1 MYIRKLFSAV
11 VRPSSFSLLV
21 SAFFLM
27 SGSHV
32 QAQYCA
38 SNATS
43 SADEDI
49 LNVSIGTLN
58 NASTCSSLAGGPAS
72 VQNRYSNYAY
82 TGTPVTIPNL
92 DRGCALTFSVQVG
105 TCGGNYNNAVAIF
118 IDWNADLDFTD
129 PGEQVYVSTAS
140 TTGPHTET
148 GTISIPVTAVLGN
161 TTMRVVNVE
170 TATPSSIVPCGTY
183 SWGETEDYFVNI
195 TNSGGVAPYV
205 SSDVLQ
211 IVNGSVSQCANAQQI
226 VCIPVVMGSGC
237 NAGALTEFQLAA
249 GSSTN
254 LLADVSKIH
263 IFYTG
268 SSNAYAPINE
278 FVTGGTI
285 PTANS
290 NTITGSQTLLPNVTN
305 YFWVTYDINN
315 SSSIGDIIDGS
326 CNQLMIAGSPQ
337 APGNTDPVGSGTIV
351 ACPCSFSLGNDMAF
365 CGPFTQ
371 TLTAAAGYDSYLWS
385 PGGATTPTLAVN
397 SVGSYTC
404 TATSITGGLVTNGD
418 FSAGNT
424 GFVSNYILGT
434 GGSYG
439 ALSNPGTYSVTTN
452 ANLAHT
458 NFYSFGDHTSG
469 TGNMLV
475 CNGSSNANDIVWS
488 QTITVTANTSYN
500 FSSWVASTENT
511 SSGSEAL
518 LQFSINGSLIGPVF
532 HAPLT
537 GGTWANFF
545 VNWNS
550 GTATTAVITIVD
562 QNISGGAN
570 DFALDDIDFER
581 VCTFSDVLNI
591 SFGSNSTVSV
601 PSSTTVCHNA
611 SVPASAF
618 TSNPVGATYGWSS
631 SNPFIGLAASG
642 TGNTPAFT
650 AVNSNN
656 TPVSTV
662 ITVTP
667 SAAGCP
673 GIPTSYTI
681 TVNPMPDLTT
691 AGSAICSG
699 ETTNLT
705 ANSLLAGGTYSW
717 LPGNQSSQS
726 ISVSPSTSTSYTVS
740 YGVSGCVATAVA
752 NVTVNATPTV
762 SITPLAL
769 CEGQTGTLTATAS
782 PSGGTYL
789 WQPSGATASSISV
802 SPSATSSYNVLYALN
817 GCTATAAANVQVNTQ
832 PVLALATSGN
842 SISPSDHVILTATG
856 GGSYVWSTG
865 STSSII
871 DVAPQQTTTYCATV
885 TTSGGCTDVACLD
898 IIVLNTS
905 TLEVPNVFTPNG
917 DGVNDVFHTRNVNIT
932 SYSLN
937 IFNRWGESVF
947 KTDDV
952 SKGWDGTINGKEVP
966 DGTYLFLLE
975 AKGADDVIYNK
986 TGHVTLVH

>member
-1 MYIRKLFSAV
+1 MNPRTLLSDV
-11 VRPSSFSLLV
+11 VSTSFFPRALG
-21 SAFFLM
+21 AFFLM
-27 SGSHV
+27 MCGHL

-58 NASTCSSLAGGPAS
+58 NSSTCSSVAGGAGS

-82 TGTPVTIPNL
+82 VGSPVIIPNL
-92 DRGCALTFSVQVG
+92 DRGCSLSFSVQVG

-129 PGEQVYVSTAS
+129 PGEQVYVSAAS

-148 GTISIPVTAVLGN
+148 GTIGIPVTAVLGN

-170 TATPSSIVPCGTY
+170 TGTPSGIVPCGTY
-183 SWGETEDYFVNI
+183 TWGETEDYFVNI
-195 TNSGGVAPYV
+195 TNAGGVAPYV

-211 IVNGSVSQCANAQQI
+211 IVSGGVSQCANSQQI
-226 VCIPVVMGSGC
+226 MCIPVVMGAGC
-237 NAGALTEFQLAA
+237 NAGALTGFHLSA
-249 GSSTN
+249 GASTN

-268 SSNAYAPINE
+268 ASNAYAPVNE
-278 FVTGGTI
+278 FVTGGTV
-285 PTANS
+285 PAANS
-290 NTITGSQTLLPNVTN
+290 NTITGSQNLLPNVTN

-315 SSSIGDIIDGS
+315 SSSVGNIIDGS
-326 CNQLMIAGSPQ
+326 CNQLMVAGNAQ
-337 APGNTDPVGSGTIV
+337 APTNTDPVGSGTIV

-371 TLTAAAGYDSYLWS
+371 TLTAAPGYDSYLWS

-397 SVGSYTC
+397 AIGSYTC
-404 TATSITGGLVTNGD
+404 TATSITGGLVINGD

-424 GFVSNYILGT
+424 SFVSNYILGS

-439 ALSNPGTYSVTTN
+439 PLSNPGTYSVTTSP
-452 ANLAHT
+452 NLAHT

-475 CNGSSNANDIVWS
+475 CNGSSNANDIVWT
-488 QTITVTANTSYN
+488 QTITITPNTSYN
-500 FSSWVASTENT
+500 FSAWVASTENT

-518 LQFSINGSLIGPVF
+518 IQFSINGSLIGPVF
-532 HAPLT
+532 NAPLT
-537 GGTWANFF
+537 GGVWANFF

-550 GTATTAVITIVD
+550 GTSTTAVITIVD

-581 VCTFSDVLNI
+581 VCTFSDVINI
-591 SFGSNSTVSV
+591 SVGSNATVSV

-618 TSNPVGATYGWSS
+618 TSNPVGATFGWSNT
-631 SNPFIGLAASG
+631 NPFIGLAASG

-650 AVNSNN
+650 AINTNN
-656 TPVSTV
+656 TPVSSV

-681 TVNPMPDLTT
+681 TVNPTPDVTA

-705 ANSLLAGGTYSW
+705 ANSTFAGGSYTW
-717 LPGNQSSQS
+717 LPGNQPTSS
-726 ISVSPSTSTSYTVS
+726 ISVSPSASTSYTVN
-740 YGVSGCVATAVA
+740 YTVNGCPASAVA
-752 NVTVNATPTV
+752 NVTVNASPSV

-769 CEGQTGTLTATAS
+769 CEGQTGSLTAVAA
-782 PSGGTYL
+782 PAGGTYL
-789 WQPSGATASSISV
+789 WQPAGQTASSISV

-817 GCTATAAANVQVNTQ
+817 GCTATAATNVPVNAQ
-832 PVLALATSGN
+832 PSLALSASGN
-842 SISPSDHVILTATG
+842 TISPSDHVVISAAG

-865 STSSII
+865 ATSSVI
-871 DVAPQQTTTYCATV
+871 DVMPQQTTTYCATV
-885 TTSGGCTDVACLD
+885 TTTGGCSDVSCID
-898 IIVLNTS
+898 IIVLNAS
-905 TLEVPNVFTPNG
+905 TLEIPNVFTPNG
-917 DGVNDVFHTRNVNIT
+917 DGMNDVFHTRNVNLT

-937 IFNRWGESVF
+937 VFNRWGESVF
-947 KTDDV
+947 KTNDV
-952 SKGWDGTINGKEVP
+952 SKGWDGTSNGKAVP

-975 AKGADDVIYNK
+975 AKGADDVIYHN
-986 TGHVTLVH
+986 TGHVTLIR

>member
-1 MYIRKLFSAV
+1 MKTLKLHSTIN
-11 VRPSSFSLLV
+11 RSSFPLLV

-27 SGSHV
+27 LCGNL

-58 NASTCSSLAGGPAS
+58 NASTCSSVAGGAGS
-72 VQNRYSNYAY
+72 VQNQYSNYAY
-82 TGTPVTIPNL
+82 AGFPGAIPNL
-92 DRGCALTFSVQVG
+92 DRGCALTFSVEIG
-105 TCGGNYNNAVAIF
+105 TCGGNYNNALAIY

-129 PGEQVYVSTAS
+129 AGEQVYVSTSS
-140 TTGPHTET
+140 TNGPHTET
-148 GTISIPVTAVLGN
+148 GTISIPVTAALGN

-170 TATPSSIVPCGTY
+170 TGTPSSIVPCGTF

-195 TNSGGVAPYV
+195 TNAGGVAPYV
-205 SSDVLQ
+205 SSNVLQ
-211 IVNGSVSQCANAQQI
+211 IVGSSVSQCANSQQI
-226 VCIPVVMGSGC
+226 ICIPVLMGAGC
-237 NAGALTEFQLAA
+237 NAGALTEFQLGA

-268 SSNAYAPINE
+268 TSNVYAPINE
-278 FVTGGTI
+278 FVAGGTV
-285 PTANS
+285 PSASS
-290 NTITGSQTLLPNVTN
+290 NTITGSQILLPNDTN

-315 SSSIGDIIDGS
+315 GSTIGDLVDGS
-326 CNQLMIAGSPQ
+326 CQQLTIAGNPQ
-337 APGNTDPVGSGTIV
+337 VPASADPIGSGTIV
-351 ACPCSFSLGNDMAF
+351 ACPCSFSLGNDINF

-371 TLTAAAGYDSYLWS
+371 TLTAAAGYDTYLWS
-385 PGGATTPTLAVN
+385 PGGATTPTLVVN
-397 SVGSYTC
+397 TVGSYTC
-404 TATSITGGLVTNGD
+404 TATSITGGLVSNGD

-439 ALSNPGTYSVTTN
+439 LLSNPATYAVTTSP
-452 ANLAHT
+452 NLVHT
-458 NFYSFGDHTSG
+458 NFYAFGDHTSG

-475 CNGSSNANDIVWS
+475 CNGSSTANDIVWS
-488 QTITVTANTSYN
+488 QTITVTPNTSYN

-550 GTATTAVITIVD
+550 GPSTSAVITIVD

-581 VCTFSDVLNI
+581 VCTFSDVITI
-591 SFGSNSTVSV
+591 SFGSNATVSA
-601 PSSTTVCHNA
+601 PASATVCPNA
-611 SVPASAF
+611 LVPASAF
-618 TSNPVGATYGWSS
+618 TSNLAGATFDWSS
-631 SNPFIGLAASG
+631 SNPFVGLAASG

-650 AVNSNN
+650 AINNNN
-656 TPVSTV
+656 TPLSTV

-667 SAAGCP
+667 SATGCP

-681 TVNPMPDLTT
+681 TVNPSPSLST

-699 ETTNLT
+699 ETANLT
-705 ANSLLAGGTYSW
+705 AGSSPAGGTYTW

-726 ISVSPSTSTSYTVS
+726 ISVSPPTSTSYTVS
-740 YGVSGCVATAVA
+740 YTVGGCSASAVA
-752 NVTVNATPTV
+752 DVTVQASPTV

-769 CEGQTGTLTATAS
+769 CEGQSGTLAANGL
-782 PSGGTYL
+782 PAGGTYL

-802 SPSATSSYNVLYALN
+802 SPTATSSYNVLYALN
-817 GCTATAAANVQVNTQ
+817 GCTATAAANVQVNAQ
-832 PVLALATSGN
+832 PVLALSASGN
-842 SISPSDHVILTATG
+842 TISPSDHVIITATG

-865 STSSII
+865 ATSAAI
-871 DVAPQQTTTYCATV
+871 DVAPLKTTTYCATV
-885 TTSGGCTDVACLD
+885 TAAGGCSDMLCLD
-898 IIVLNTS
+898 IVVLNTS
-905 TLEVPNVFTPNG
+905 ALEIPNVFTPNG
-917 DGVNDVFHTRNVNIT
+917 DGVNDVFHMNNVNIT

-952 SKGWDGTINGKEVP
+952 SKGWDGTVNGKTVP

-986 TGHVTLVH
+986 TGHVTLSR